1 MSEEIHVG
9 DVGTEFR
16 ITILEGAAV
25 VDLSSASS
33 IDIII
38 KRPDGTLITANGSLY
53 TDGTDG
59 IIYYNILVGDLDQGG
74 IYKIQA
80 VVTIG
85 AATYSSSI
93 GSFKVMCNL

>member
-1 MSEEIHVG
+1 MSEEIHVS

-16 ITILEGAAV
+16 ITILDGTTL

-33 IDIII
+33 IVITI
-38 KRPDGTLITANGSLY
+38 KRPDGTLITANANLY

-59 IIYYNILVGDLDQGG
+59 IIYYNIESGDLDQGG

-80 VVTIG
+80 TVTVG
-85 AATYSSSI
+85 SSVYSSSI